1 MLPACLAGT
10 LPTLQVGIFLH
21 HIGVKIVLPL
31 RQVCPVADN
40 LFSAQAVVLCQRNK
54 GQMQVGRFLVHVYHR
69 RHDIFPSYPANE
81 EVRRPLEERLYLLW
95 GFPLKKLRAGGY
107 QRIDKPC
114 AVLAGSAP
122 GLLDTALNEVVIASR
137 PLDDMEVVFTPACV
151 NVGVAGVLF
160 FLSFVMGFQRPCR
173 VALVLL
179 KPQNC
184 VLCHSAPFPIP
195 FLSGVFHRENPAG
208 IISDTIG
215 MEWI

>member
-10 LPTLQVGIFLH
+10 LPTLQVGIFHH

-31 RQVCPVADN
+31 RQVCPVANN

-81 EVRRPLEERLYLLW
+81 EICRPLEERLYLFW
-95 GFPLKKLRAGGY
+95 GFPLEELRAGGY

-114 AVLAGSAP
+114 AVFPRPASS
-122 GLLDTALNEVVIASR
+122 LLDTALNEVVIASLR
-137 PLDDMEVVFTPACV
+137 LDDMEVVFTPACV

>member
-1 MLPACLAGT
+1 MLPACPAGA
-10 LPTLQVGIFLH
+10 LPTLQVRIFLH

-40 LFSAQAVVLCQRNK
+40 LLCTQAVVLCQRNK

-81 EVRRPLEERLYLLW
+81 EVRRPLEKRLYLLW
-95 GFPLKKLRAGGY
+95 GFPLEKLRAGSY

-122 GLLDTALNEVVIASR
+122 GLLNPALNEVVIASLR
-137 PLDDMEVVFTPACV
+137 LDDMEVIFTTAGV

-160 FLSFVMGFQRPCR
+160 FLPFVMGFQRPCR
-173 VALVLL
+173 ITLVLL
-179 KPQNC
+179 KP
-184 VLCHSAPFPIP
+184 
-195 FLSGVFHRENPAG
+195 
-208 IISDTIG
+208 
-215 MEWI
+215 

>member
-1 MLPACLAGT
+1 MEA
-10 LPTLQVGIFLH
+10 
-21 HIGVKIVLPL
+21 
-31 RQVCPVADN
+31 
-40 LFSAQAVVLCQRNK
+40 
-54 GQMQVGRFLVHVYHR
+54 
-69 RHDIFPSYPANE
+69 
-81 EVRRPLEERLYLLW
+81 LL
-95 GFPLKKLRAGGY
+95 KA
-107 QRIDKPC
+107 I
-114 AVLAGSAP
+114 AS
-122 GLLDTALNEVVIASR
+122 GLLDTALNEVVIASLR
-137 PLDDMEVVFTPACV
+137 LDDMEVVFTPACV

-215 MEWI
+215 MDINRSF